1 MKTQL
6 HTLFIALQTGMN
18 LWTFWGERAIHCT
31 LNAETK
37 VKVED
42 LFPNIAVELFEHD
55 EGLFLHF
62 LYREVLAFDIIHHLG
77 EAFELYS

>member
-18 LWTFWGERAIHCT
+18 LWTFWGERAIHYT

-42 LFPNIAVELFEHD
+42 LFPNIAIELFEHN

-62 LYREVLAFDIIHHLG
+62 LYREVLAFDIIHHLW

>member
-6 HTLFIALQTGMN
+6 HTLFFALQIGIY
-18 LWTFWGERAIHCT
+18 LRTFWGERAIHCT

>member
-6 HTLFIALQTGMN
+6 HTLFIALQTGMY
-18 LWTFWGERAIHCT
+18 LRTFWGERPIHCT

-37 VKVED
+37 VKGQG
-42 LFPNIAVELFEHD
+42 LFAYIAVELFEHD

>member
-6 HTLFIALQTGMN
+6 LTLFFALQTGMN
-18 LWTFWGERAIHCT
+18 LRMFWGERAMHCT
-31 LNAETK
+31 LNAKIELK
-37 VKVED
+37 AQC
-42 LFPNIAVELFEHD
+42 LFPYIAVELFEHN

-62 LYREVLAFDIIHHLG
+62 LYREVLAFDIIHHLW

>member
-18 LWTFWGERAIHCT
+18 LRTFWGKHPIHCT
-31 LNAETK
+31 LNAKTK

-55 EGLFLHF
+55 EGFFLHF
-62 LYREVLAFDIIHHLG
+62 LYREVLTFDIIHHLW

>member
-6 HTLFIALQTGMN
+6 HTLFIALQTGMY
-18 LWTFWGERAIHCT
+18 LRTFWGERAIHCT

-37 VKVED
+37 VKAED
-42 LFPNIAVELFEHD
+42 LFPNIVVELFEHD

-62 LYREVLAFDIIHHLG
+62 LYREVLTFDVINHLG
-77 EAFELYS
+77 EALELYS

>member
-6 HTLFIALQTGMN
+6 LTLFFALQTGMN
-18 LWTFWGERAIHCT
+18 LRMFWGERAIHCT

-42 LFPNIAVELFEHD
+42 LFPNIDPSTKAAAPNVP
-55 EGLFLHF
+55 
-62 LYREVLAFDIIHHLG
+62 
-77 EAFELYS
+77 

>member
-18 LWTFWGERAIHCT
+18 LRTFWGEHPIHCT

-55 EGLFLHF
+55 EGPFLHF

>member
-6 HTLFIALQTGMN
+6 HTLFFALQTGMN
-18 LWTFWGERAIHCT
+18 LRTFWGERAIHCT
-31 LNAETK
+31 LNAEIK
-37 VKVED
+37 VKGQG
-42 LFPNIAVELFEHD
+42 LFPYIAVELFEHD

-62 LYREVLAFDIIHHLG
+62 LYREVLTFDVINHLG

>member
-6 HTLFIALQTGMN
+6 HTLFFALQTGIY
-18 LWTFWGERAIHCT
+18 LRTFWGERAIHCT

-37 VKVED
+37 VKVEN

-62 LYREVLAFDIIHHLG
+62 FYREVLTFDVINHLG

>member
-18 LWTFWGERAIHCT
+18 LWTFWGERPIDCT
-31 LNAETK
+31 LNAKTK

-42 LFPNIAVELFEHD
+42 LFPNIAVELFEHN

-62 LYREVLAFDIIHHLG
+62 LYREVLAFDIINHLW

>member
-62 LYREVLAFDIIHHLG
+62 LYREVLAFDIINHLW

>member
-18 LWTFWGERAIHCT
+18 LRTFWGERAIHYT

-37 VKVED
+37 VKVEN
-42 LFPNIAVELFEHD
+42 LFPNIAVKLFEHD
-55 EGLFLHF
+55 EGPFLHF

>member
-6 HTLFIALQTGMN
+6 HTLFIALQTGMY
-18 LWTFWGERAIHCT
+18 LRTFWGERAIHCT

-62 LYREVLAFDIIHHLG
+62 LYREVLTFDGSNHLG
-77 EAFELYS
+77 EALELYS

>member
-1 MKTQL
+1 MKAQL

-18 LWTFWGERAIHCT
+18 LRTFWGERAIHCT

-37 VKVED
+37 VKVEN
-42 LFPNIAVELFEHD
+42 LFPNIAVKLFEHD
-55 EGLFLHF
+55 EGPFLHF
-62 LYREVLAFDIIHHLG
+62 LYREVLAFDIINHLW

>member
-6 HTLFIALQTGMN
+6 HNLFIALQTGMY
-18 LWTFWGERAIHCT
+18 LRTFWGERAIHCT

-62 LYREVLAFDIIHHLG
+62 LYREVLTFDVINHLG
-77 EAFELYS
+77 KALELYS

>member
-6 HTLFIALQTGMN
+6 HTLFIALQTGMY
-18 LWTFWGERAIHCT
+18 LRTFWGERAIHCT

-37 VKVED
+37 VKAED

-62 LYREVLAFDIIHHLG
+62 LYREVLTFDVINHLG
-77 EAFELYS
+77 EALELYS

>member
-42 LFPNIAVELFEHD
+42 LFPNIAVELFEHN

-62 LYREVLAFDIIHHLG
+62 LYREVLTFDVINHLG

>member
-6 HTLFIALQTGMN
+6 LTLFFALQTGMN
-18 LWTFWGERAIHCT
+18 LRMFWGERAIHCT

-62 LYREVLAFDIIHHLG
+62 LYREVLTFDVINHLG
-77 EAFELYS
+77 EALKLYS

>member
-6 HTLFIALQTGMN
+6 HTLFIALQTDMY
-18 LWTFWGERAIHCT
+18 LRTFWGERAIHCT

-37 VKVED
+37 VKAED

-62 LYREVLAFDIIHHLG
+62 LYREVLTFDVINHLW

>member
-18 LWTFWGERAIHCT
+18 LRMFWGERAIHYT

-37 VKVED
+37 VKAED

-62 LYREVLAFDIIHHLG
+62 FYREVLTFDIIHHLG
-77 EAFELYS
+77 EALELYS